1 MKINEKYITPDL
13 NIIKEFL
20 ENSNIQTLQ
29 VSSPMGSGKTNIVR
43 SILEKRNLRVMFIT
57 NRVSLGLEFKERF
70 KDYNIKFYQDN
81 DYKINDSI
89 ITQYDSLYRFDLEHF
104 DLIIL
109 DEFVSILLHSL
120 SFLGDKGHLNLL
132 KLNVIL
138 KNKKII
144 VMDAFFTN
152 DLIFNNA
159 IKIINTYREQTPV
172 IIYKHKNTFL
182 YSLLK
187 EVKNKKISI
196 SCSSLLVA
204 KSLYQE
210 IKKINPKVFL
220 LSSETKNNIREKV
233 LKELKNNN
241 SIFDIFIFTP
251 TITTGIDI
259 LGDFETHWHYDEG
272 KTCDVISSLQMLKR
286 SRTSN
291 NINIY
296 INGNRRFEIT
306 DPEELNKRINEDIK
320 QNKIKNPYLVEMDY
334 NTGNYSLSKL
344 GMFYN
349 YIKAYYNSLENNHKK
364 TFLELLEYQFMDI
377 KTIDVAIDDSGI
389 DMKRIKEEIKE
400 ENKLKIKNT
409 LLLDVNNEYKKKA
422 EKIKTELKEI
432 FNLSLDDEIIERFV
446 NNKNEYF
453 FFKNNEFFKRDI
465 SFLMQIRN
473 DYISRF
479 NFDTK
484 IIDEIIH
491 FKGENFKLKEIYYK
505 KDLDKRTLNFLKI
518 LGYRILNN
526 KILKN

>member
-1 MKINEKYITPDL
+1 
-13 NIIKEFL
+13 
-20 ENSNIQTLQ
+20 
-29 VSSPMGSGKTNIVR
+29 
-43 SILEKRNLRVMFIT
+43 
-57 NRVSLGLEFKERF
+57 
-70 KDYNIKFYQDN
+70 
-81 DYKINDSI
+81 
-89 ITQYDSLYRFDLEHF
+89 
-104 DLIIL
+104 
-109 DEFVSILLHSL
+109 
-120 SFLGDKGHLNLL
+120 
-132 KLNVIL
+132 
-138 KNKKII
+138 
-144 VMDAFFTN
+144 
-152 DLIFNNA
+152 
-159 IKIINTYREQTPV
+159 
-172 IIYKHKNTFL
+172 
-182 YSLLK
+182 
-187 EVKNKKISI
+187 
-196 SCSSLLVA
+196 
-204 KSLYQE
+204 
-210 IKKINPKVFL
+210 
-220 LSSETKNNIREKV
+220 
-233 LKELKNNN
+233 
-241 SIFDIFIFTP
+241 
-251 TITTGIDI
+251 
-259 LGDFETHWHYDEG
+259 
-272 KTCDVISSLQMLKR
+272 MLKR